1 MTRINQ
7 NSNYWIGNMTGSVDA
22 WWREDEETPKKK
34 GKDTIALA
42 GYRKAISNYV
52 NIVTGRS
59 DIRVKFAGKDS
70 FTDGKTVTLA
80 ANLNDK
86 NFDPSVGLAL
96 HEGSHI
102 VHSDF
107 KFLKDLKQHI
117 AERFDIDFGGLP
129 YGSKEQMDFHEM
141 VPRIKSLLNY
151 VEDRR
156 IDYKTFK
163 SAPGYKNY
171 YHSMYEKYFNF
182 RAINK
187 GLKSKDYRDPSEY
200 DHYEFRIINFTN
212 KNTDLDALP
221 GLRLIYNT
229 INLKDIKR
237 LESTQDAFNIA
248 TDIYEIIMNH
258 MVEKEEDVTS
268 EDAESTIDENGVEN
282 ASDSASSNEGTTVD
296 TGDTPMKAEESEES
310 ATEQNELSISE
321 HATIDKAIKKQKDFT
336 EGKIKKSKLS
346 KKDQNDVE
354 AVEKSGAYH
363 KEVQLKDSDR
373 WGNTYDSKVKVV
385 VVPKLT
391 DALLEDAKQYSHNSI
406 GYSLMSSGRYHDN
419 VEVVQKGLML
429 GKKLGKKLQIR
440 NEERTTKWTRQE
452 SGRIDKRLIAE
463 LGFDNGNVFSH
474 SFTTKYNDAYLHIS
488 IDASGSMSGEYY
500 ENAIKSAAA
509 ICQAADMVGN
519 IHVQVTVRTTLNS
532 ADSPLLAVVYD
543 SKVNKIVHIKKYWR
557 YLDAKGTTPEGLCFA
572 AIEKQILSDANGR
585 DAFFLNLSD
594 GMPYFGTQEVSYS
607 GKLAI
612 NHTKNEVEKLRKS
625 GINILSF
632 FIAGDYPRESTIE
645 DFKKMYGQ
653 DASFID
659 PTNLISLAKVLNN
672 KFLQN

>member
-1 MTRINQ
+1 
-7 NSNYWIGNMTGSVDA
+7 
-22 WWREDEETPKKK
+22 
-34 GKDTIALA
+34 
-42 GYRKAISNYV
+42 
-52 NIVTGRS
+52 
-59 DIRVKFAGKDS
+59 
-70 FTDGKTVTLA
+70 
-80 ANLNDK
+80 
-86 NFDPSVGLAL
+86 
-96 HEGSHI
+96 
-102 VHSDF
+102 
-107 KFLKDLKQHI
+107 
-117 AERFDIDFGGLP
+117 
-129 YGSKEQMDFHEM
+129 
-141 VPRIKSLLNY
+141 
-151 VEDRR
+151 
-156 IDYKTFK
+156 
-163 SAPGYKNY
+163 
-171 YHSMYEKYFNF
+171 
-182 RAINK
+182 
-187 GLKSKDYRDPSEY
+187 
-200 DHYEFRIINFTN
+200 
-212 KNTDLDALP
+212 
-221 GLRLIYNT
+221 
-229 INLKDIKR
+229 
-237 LESTQDAFNIA
+237 
-248 TDIYEIIMNH
+248 

-391 DALLEDAKQYSHNSI
+391 DALLEDAKQYNHNSI

-572 AIEKQILSDANGR
+572 AIEKQIFQML
-585 DAFFLNLSD
+585 
-594 GMPYFGTQEVSYS
+594 T
-607 GKLAI
+607 
-612 NHTKNEVEKLRKS
+612 VEMH
-625 GINILSF
+625 SF
-632 FIAGDYPRESTIE
+632 
-645 DFKKMYGQ
+645 
-653 DASFID
+653 
-659 PTNLISLAKVLNN
+659 
-672 KFLQN
+672 